1 MKTNNYIFFILL
13 TFALLAG
20 ACQPPSTTVTTNV
33 ANSNAATNSSAESA
47 NLPSIEAAPTE
58 KGDDGYQFITG
69 DDFKLTVHAA
79 DAQEVSIFYQPVT
92 ASDRALRL
100 KTLNAPAANSPD
112 TYVADLKIPED
123 FNGDV
128 WAQIKYKNGDLKE
141 TPHLLMARRDATENA
156 ESGGQTSN
164 DSNANN
170 AANSNG
176 ATSSSGAA
184 NSNSSGQNQTADTD
198 ESARSD
204 KMTGGKIQKATL
216 QAGDGNVKITVNVPA
231 FTMTFWQ
238 SGKEIK
244 SYYVGVGRKEFPIP
258 IGMRSAS
265 KVILNPDWIPPDSEW
280 VRKSDSVEPYE
291 RISADDPQNPLGK
304 IKIPLGDAY
313 LLHEADSPSDIGN
326 LVSHGCVRV
335 LRADMFGIAEML
347 AEARNL
353 SITKQEI
360 EAAKN
365 NTDRKVINLNG
376 NVPVDINYDSMVV
389 ENGNLSIYYDVYDRK
404 TNTVENLRS
413 KLESNGVDVSKLD
426 DKTLKEMLDKAT
438 KTKKFVVSIA
448 DIKSGNALEKGKTEP
463 LTPQQAKNGEN
474 NQ

>member
-1 MKTNNYIFFILL
+1 MKIKTYISLTLL
-13 TFALLAG
+13 TLALLTG
-20 ACQPPSTTVTTNV
+20 ACQPPSTTVTT
-33 ANSNAATNSSAESA
+33 ATNSNLNSNSAEISKQ
-47 NLPSIEAAPTE
+47 PSIEAAPTE
-58 KGDDGYQFITG
+58 KGAGGYQFITG
-69 DDFKLTVHAA
+69 DEFKLTVRAA

-100 KTLNAPAANSPD
+100 KTLNAPAENSPD
-112 TYVADLKIPED
+112 TYAADLKIPED

-141 TPHLLMARRDATENA
+141 TPHLLLARRDAVENA
-156 ESGGQTSN
+156 ANDGQPRNNSN
-164 DSNANN
+164 TNI

-176 ATSSSGAA
+176 
-184 NSNSSGQNQTADTD
+184 QKQTGDTE

-216 QAGDGNVKITVNVPA
+216 KPGDGNVKITVNVPA

-238 SGKEIK
+238 SGKEIE
-244 SYYVGVGRKEFPIP
+244 SYYVGVGRRDFPIP
-258 IGMRSAS
+258 IGMRVAN
-265 KVILNPDWIPPDSEW
+265 KVILNPDWIPPNSEW
-280 VRKSDSVEPYE
+280 VRKSSSVEPYE

-304 IKIPLGDAY
+304 IKIPPGDAY

-335 LRADMFGIAEML
+335 LREDMFGIAEMI
-347 AEARNL
+347 AKARNL

-365 NTDRKVINLNG
+365 NTDRRVINLDG
-376 NVPVDINYDSMVV
+376 DVPVDINYDSMVI
-389 ENGNLSIYYDVYDRK
+389 ENGNLSIYFDIYERK

-413 KLESNGVDVSKLD
+413 KLESSGVDGSKFD
-426 DKTLKEMLDKAT
+426 DKTLRQMLDRAT
-438 KTKKFVVSIA
+438 KEKKFVVSLA
-448 DIKSGNALEKGKTEP
+448 DIKAGNWLEKGKTEP
-463 LTPQQAKNGEN
+463 LTPQQAKNGDGKKS
-474 NQ
+474 